1 MAPKKRQRATPEAVV
16 VVPAATTLTLKATS
30 NSADRLRESLTDMWR
45 SEILCDVEFTIEGRS
60 FKAHRNIV
68 AAESPCLNA
77 LVTNTTMKERSGPIE
92 LKEIAGNT
100 FASALEFMYSHET
113 TLASQDDL
121 QPLLHA
127 ASLLRVPS
135 LEAAVE
141 AAIAERLEPSSAL
154 HALGLA
160 EHLSL
165 PVLAAAAKE
174 IVLAHFEEAVAVEGD
189 VLATLSAEKL
199 GELIAADA
207 LIVRCVPL
215 PCASCAP
222 ARLSPALSPLSR
234 PAAPSSHSDEWVVF
248 EAIKV
253 WLVQTQAPPAEAARR
268 LLGHVRFPRLAKE
281 RQLQLETDELAQQHA
296 ALIAKA
302 YREQLH
308 GEDTPRTRARAG
320 DRRGMRFEDLK
331 VGMRVQVM
339 DDMSFVKKA
348 CETLAPGAQPG
359 KVVNWI
365 AGMANAIGRQFVVR
379 VTSATS
385 MSARLETEGAFGMD
399 MDFAFPYTVLRAAT

>member
-60 FKAHRNIV
+60 FMAHRNIV
-68 AAESPCLNA
+68 AAESPYLNA

-113 TLASQDDL
+113 KLASQDDL

-174 IVLAHFEEAVAVEGD
+174 IVLAHFEEAVEGD

-215 PCASCAP
+215 EGINHACPYLVPPVPPPAIRLPFRLSAVLLLPRLTVTNGWSSMLSRRGSCSRLRHLPRRHAACSATCASP
-222 ARLSPALSPLSR
+222 AWPRNGSCN
-234 PAAPSSHSDEWVVF
+234 W
-248 EAIKV
+248 
-253 WLVQTQAPPAEAARR
+253 RR
-268 LLGHVRFPRLAKE
+268 
-281 RQLQLETDELAQQHA
+281 
-296 ALIAKA
+296 
-302 YREQLH
+302 
-308 GEDTPRTRARAG
+308 
-320 DRRGMRFEDLK
+320 
-331 VGMRVQVM
+331 
-339 DDMSFVKKA
+339 
-348 CETLAPGAQPG
+348 
-359 KVVNWI
+359 
-365 AGMANAIGRQFVVR
+365 
-379 VTSATS
+379 TS
-385 MSARLETEGAFGMD
+385 
-399 MDFAFPYTVLRAAT
+399 

>member
-1 MAPKKRQRATPEAVV
+1 MAPKKRQRASPAASASAGTPEI
-16 VVPAATTLTLKATS
+16 LTVKATDT
-30 NSADRLRESLTDMWR
+30 SADSLREALTKMWR
-45 SEILCDVEFTIEGRS
+45 SETLCDVEIKIEGRS
-60 FKAHRNIV
+60 FSAHRVIL
-68 AAESPCLNA
+68 AAESPYLSA
-77 LVTNTTMKERSGPIE
+77 LVTTTMKERSGPIE
-92 LKEIAGNT
+92 LKEIGATT
-100 FASALEFMYSHET
+100 FASALEFMYLHECK
-113 TLASQDDL
+113 LASQDEL

-127 ASLLRVPS
+127 ASLLRLPL

-141 AAIAERLEPSSAL
+141 TAIAQRLDPSSAL
-154 HALGLA
+154 QALGLA

-165 PVLAAAAKE
+165 PVLASAATK
-174 IVLAHFEEAVAVEGD
+174 IVLAHFEEAMAVQGGA
-189 VLATLSAEKL
+189 VLATLSADKL
-199 GELIAADA
+199 DELLSADQ
-207 LIVRCVPL
+207 LVI
-215 PCASCAP
+215 
-222 ARLSPALSPLSR
+222 
-234 PAAPSSHSDEWVVF
+234 SDEWVVF
-248 EAIKV
+248 ETVKG
-253 WLVQTQAPPAEAARR
+253 WLKQTSAAPAEAARR